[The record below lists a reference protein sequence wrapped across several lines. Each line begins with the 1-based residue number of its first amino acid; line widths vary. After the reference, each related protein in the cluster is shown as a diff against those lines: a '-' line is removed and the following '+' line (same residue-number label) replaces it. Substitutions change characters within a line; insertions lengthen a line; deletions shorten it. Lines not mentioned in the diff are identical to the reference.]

1 MWFAVNLA
9 FAAAVEAE
17 EVKFLSASPYQ
28 MGDLLADANPVY
40 DVPINA
46 DLVYPEKTGNS
57 MPAFVFMHGSGGRLL
72 RHHQYLELA
81 RSLGFITLQIDS
93 FGPRGVGSTVGNQT
107 NVTAAMMTTDALR
120 ALRYL
125 ASRDEVDPQ
134 NIVIMGSSK
143 GAISALYA
151 AWTPYRKK
159 VADNLDFAAYLL
171 LYPLCTVLEDGKVTD
186 SPVHVF
192 IGEEDNWTPAKP
204 CIQQVGRMKSQ
215 MRDWDITLY
224 AGAYHAFDSPMV
236 GIRDLPNAY
245 SMTDCNVALRADG
258 YEYETG
264 SGYLLNRQER
274 RLAFRT
280 CAKKGQ
286 VKIGGSHAAE
296 LLLKDVRTMLIAK
309 LK

>member
-1 MWFAVNLA
+1 
-9 FAAAVEAE
+9 
-17 EVKFLSASPYQ
+17 
-28 MGDLLADANPVY
+28 
-40 DVPINA
+40 
-46 DLVYPEKTGNS
+46 
-57 MPAFVFMHGSGGRLL
+57 MPAFIFMHGSGGRLL

-93 FGPRGVGSTVGNQT
+93 FGPRGVGSTVGSQT
-107 NVTAAMMTTDALR
+107 EVTAAMMTTDALR

-125 ASRDEVDPQ
+125 VNRTEVDPEK
-134 NIVIMGSSK
+134 IVIMGSSK
-143 GAISALYA
+143 GAIAALYA

-159 VADNLDFAAYLL
+159 VAGDLDFAAYLL
-171 LYPLCTVLEDGKVTD
+171 LYPLCTVIEDGNVTD

-192 IGEEDNWTPAKP
+192 IGEKDNWTPAKP
-204 CIQQVGRMKSQ
+204 CIQQVGRMKSRE
-215 MRDWDITLY
+215 RDWDITLY
-224 AGAYHAFDSPMV
+224 AGAYHAFDAPMV
-236 GIRDLPNAY
+236 GIRNLPNAY
-245 SMTDCNVALRADG
+245 SMAGCTVALRADG

-296 LLLKDVRTMLIAK
+296 LLLKDIRAMLTAK
-309 LK
+309 LN